1 MPHRFHLIHILV
13 AVMACACSGSDDAAV
28 PRRHAYPRPVML
40 DTVYA
45 AVDSLPVRFL
55 VNKSAY
61 VASRPGS
68 GGSRGVDI
76 VYTQYGATVYC
87 TFTPV
92 TADDFKAVADNRL
105 ERIYLNI
112 SGAKS
117 DVDWLL
123 NEAGFMTMLVSAP
136 AAKSTP
142 IQFLAF
148 DENEPRLVVS
158 GAVFFH
164 NVNQDSSTDS
174 IAPMVYSIGRDIRKA
189 LDNLE
194 NL

>member
-1 MPHRFHLIHILV
+1 MPRRFLLIYILV
-13 AVMACACSGSDDAAV
+13 AMMACACSGGDDTAV

-40 DTVYA
+40 DTLYA
-45 AVDSLPVRFL
+45 AMDSLPVRFL
-55 VNKSAY
+55 VNKSAH

-68 GGSRGVDI
+68 GGSRGLDI
-76 VYTQYGATVYC
+76 AYPQYGATVYC

-92 TADDFKAVADNRL
+92 TTDKFKEVADNRL

-112 SGAKS
+112 SGANP
-117 DVDWLL
+117 DVDTRL
-123 NEAGFMTMLVSAP
+123 NDAGFMTVLVMAP
-136 AAKSTP
+136 AAMSTP

-148 DENEPRLVVS
+148 DEDKPGLVVS

-174 IAPMVYSIGRDIRKA
+174 IAPMVDAIGRDIRKA